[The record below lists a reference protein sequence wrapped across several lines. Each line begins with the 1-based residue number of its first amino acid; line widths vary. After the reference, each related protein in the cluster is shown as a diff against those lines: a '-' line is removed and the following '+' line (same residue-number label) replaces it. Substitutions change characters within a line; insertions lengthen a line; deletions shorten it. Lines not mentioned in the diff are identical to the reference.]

1 MNLQELKTQY
11 QNAIEES
18 LDQLQTAFLLLTQ
31 LEARITNVSQN
42 LQSFSKK
49 LEEFITEQKTE

>member
-1 MNLQELKTQY
+1 MNLQELETQY

-31 LEARITNVSQN
+31 LEARITNIGQN
-42 LQSFSKK
+42 LQSFSKN
-49 LEEFITEQKTE
+49 LEEFISEQKTE